1 MKKKVVS
8 LLAILIILVSSIFN
22 ISFAN
27 EKGKVILINLNRTN
41 LEDMLSMS
49 ILKDKVNK
57 EGYIGLMNIRGDR
70 GTDDKR
76 SYASIGAGGTGSS
89 TKGVSIG
96 G

>member
-8 LLAILIILVSSIFN
+8 LLTILIILVSSIFN

-49 ILKDKVNK
+49 ILKDKVNLIFK
-57 EGYIGLMNIRGDR
+57 N
-70 GTDDKR
+70 TH
-76 SYASIGAGGTGSS
+76 T
-89 TKGVSIG
+89 
-96 G
+96 